1 MAELYGPV
9 VIDSTSPFF
18 LGAAVCSNNTGELTA
33 IGEGLLWLRDCSS
46 EILCKCCQSSL
57 SSSSSSSSSSSF
69 SISTKACVCRPL
81 SVSIRYDSE
90 YAAKSIQGLFN
101 GDKNKDLINT
111 IRKVYNSL
119 INAIET
125 AKDRS
130 EGSGSHQH
138 RRRVVVMNW
147 TKVKAHSGDRW
158 NERADQLATRGI
170 SGEMC
175 TIGRFLKQQ
184 QQQQQQQSSS
194 SNVKQELHCDEGEEY
209 NLDVEAVFNSST
221 GNENLMTFGETD
233 ANDSG
238 TKKRRLDR

>member
-46 EILCKCCQSSL
+46 EILCKCCQPSA
-57 SSSSSSSSSSSF
+57 SSSSSSSF
-69 SISTKACVCRPL
+69 SVSSKACVCRPL

-119 INAIET
+119 INATET
-125 AKDRS
+125 AK
-130 EGSGSHQH
+130 GSHQR

-175 TIGRFLKQQ
+175 LVGRFLKQH
-184 QQQQQQQSSS
+184 QQQQQQSSS
-194 SNVKQELHCDEGEEY
+194 SYVKQELHCNEGGES

-221 GNENLMTFGETD
+221 GNENLMTYDETN
-233 ANDSG
+233 ASDS
-238 TKKRRLDR
+238 KKRRLDR